1 MEPIPQS
8 LASIAFLIRRC
19 AHLRL
24 EGRRNTSAQKRHEI
38 AISRRSRLQSRDVS
52 DCNLECPEAPRD
64 TTSCSSSSCGTA
76 PVRRPGACRSRGT
89 RLACTC
95 DEGAIRR
102 SSEANQEA
110 HFRRQARTQS
120 RTQSRMQSCM
130 QLGKQSG
137 LWREACGRTRSVHAG
152 KRRRPAATPKA
163 PSSTS
168 STSSQ
173 RQWARAALPRLERR
187 QRPSPRR
194 SRVRRASARCH
205 RQHS

>member
-1 MEPIPQS
+1 VP
-8 LASIAFLIRRC
+8 R
-19 AHLRL
+19 
-24 EGRRNTSAQKRHEI
+24 SAT
-38 AISRRSRLQSRDVS
+38 RLQSREVA

-76 PVRRPGACRSRGT
+76 PVRRPGASRSRGT

-120 RTQSRMQSCM
+120 RTQSRMQ
-130 QLGKQSG
+130 LGKHSG
-137 LWREACGRTRSVHAG
+137 LWREACGRTRSVHAGNHACNHACNHASNRACGRTRSAHAG

-168 STSSQ
+168 STFSQ
-173 RQWARAALPRLERR
+173 HQWARAAPPRLERR

-194 SRVRRASARCH
+194 SRVRRASARCR